1 VNRTEY
7 IGKLNALYVGEK
19 NCLEE
24 LITAY
29 DEKGKEIERLK
40 ERIEDLN
47 IINEEHQILNGMIR
61 KELQQKENIIKEV
74 REYIEKNYIYIQ
86 HVTYNKLLEILDK
99 VEDKK
104 IEKVNNYVLCDY
116 DFKNKDDDNNLIATN
131 IIDKAF
137 EEYSHKINEIID
149 KLNEMEKE

>member
-1 VNRTEY
+1 MNKKELFECLSGLSKTNNLRDGIDIRKEEANIIVN
-7 IGKLNALYVGEK
+7 
-19 NCLEE
+19 
-24 LITAY
+24 
-29 DEKGKEIERLK
+29 EIERL
-40 ERIEDLN
+40 N
-47 IINEEHQILNGMIR
+47 
-61 KELQQKENIIKEV
+61 NIIKEV
-74 REYIEKNYIYIQ
+74 REYIEEKYDYILRDDIFLDHDEIIERKQ
-86 HVTYNKLLEILDK
+86 IEHILEILDK